1 MMGKTISEWKT
12 IISKLSTK
20 DLNKYYNNLSQLNEW
35 KEFITEYEWTGL
47 NQIKQLLKYKLDKRN

>member
-1 MMGKTISEWKT
+1 MGKTISEWKT

>member
-47 NQIKQLLKYKLDKRN
+47 NQIKQLLKYELDKRN